1 MSRCMY
7 NDVGTFCV
15 FSNRALA
22 IVVAAVACLWRHGT
36 VQSAASW
43 LSFSPPALS
52 NTISSWA
59 QYESLAFVSF
69 PLQNLFKSTKLVPVM
84 IMGRL
89 LNGSTYSWTEIVE
102 ALVISAGVL
111 VFSMG
116 KGNASSSTSE
126 NTSVHGLLLLCTYVI
141 SDSFTSQYQ
150 SSIYKKYG
158 KVSLFVY
165 NETLGF

>member
-1 MSRCMY
+1 
-7 NDVGTFCV
+7 
-15 FSNRALA
+15 
-22 IVVAAVACLWRHGT
+22 
-36 VQSAASW
+36 
-43 LSFSPPALS
+43 
-52 NTISSWA
+52 
-59 QYESLAFVSF
+59 
-69 PLQNLFKSTKLVPVM
+69 M